1 MEENMTMV
9 QTVGAA
15 SDRVMEKLIAGLEI
29 EFGRGAGEAL
39 ARRFLEAEEMDFR
52 WDARASERWLGAY
65 ESVEDEDFGLDR
77 VAICGRLD
85 GNWFAATMII
95 DGDGSARGM
104 LGCQS
109 FGSERA
115 AREALAQAL

>member
-1 MEENMTMV
+1 MTKF

-39 ARRFLEAEEMDFR
+39 AHRFLEAEEMDFR
-52 WDARASERWLGAY
+52 WDARASERWLGGY
-65 ESVEDEDFGLDR
+65 ESAEDEELELDR

-85 GNWFAATMII
+85 GKWYAATMII

-104 LGCQS
+104 LGCRS
-109 FGSERA
+109 FGSEKA
-115 AREALAQAL
+115 AREALTQAH